1 MSLFQ
6 LAHDL
11 NSVDDPAMD
20 GEVPPV
26 DGIKYLVNWD
36 NGNGT
41 SGTFNVEFDTY
52 AEADQYGHDWCDEC
66 NTRDN
71 IDLDLEE
78 GYTYAVVEHC
88 PKFDHSSVRSED
100 DFPFDHPTDQLDY
113 PWNHNDGEL

>member
-6 LAHDL
+6 LAHDP
-11 NSVDDPAMD
+11 NSADDPAMD
-20 GEVPPV
+20 AEVPPV

-36 NGNGT
+36 NGNGA
-41 SGTFNVEFDTY
+41 SGTFGIMFDTY
-52 AEADQYGHDWCDEC
+52 AEADQYGHDWADEC

-78 GYTYAVVEHC
+78 GYTYDVVEHC
-88 PKFDHSSVRSED
+88 PKFDHSSVRPED